1 MVRSSGAM
9 NNAAYPA
16 NNISAKT
23 RTVAAR
29 RNFMRGLSQCP
40 SQGPRLSPSLLYQK
54 VAQKPRS
61 GHENHIE
68 GREKRH
74 PCAVQRRRIGEQRR
88 RRLDGRNQQR
98 RQNRQ
103 QQKPPPP
110 LAAPRNAPDRFK
122 PRFG

>member
-1 MVRSSGAM
+1 MRWISCMVRSSGAM
-9 NNAAYPA
+9 NSAAYPA

-29 RNFMRGLSQCP
+29 RNFMQGP
-40 SQGPRLSPSLLYQK
+40 SQRLSLGPSLPYQK
-54 VAQKPRS
+54 VAQKPRR

-68 GREKRH
+68 SREKGH
-74 PCAVQRRRIGEQRR
+74 PRAVKHGWIGEQRR

-103 QQKPPPP
+103 QQ
-110 LAAPRNAPDRFK
+110 
-122 PRFG
+122 